1 MILQIN
7 GGNMLELFWRQPGV
21 RSWTHRAASD
31 FLSRYVTR
39 KDGLRGL
46 RKSLSQRSGASSML
60 NARTSVVIH
69 RGASLITSGDLV
81 VAQARFTKR
90 VPGTGNVLGSRWNS
104 VLLLRPEKLHTAP
117 DIETA
122 LNWLNRIKTVAE
134 KVEKASE
141 DKNSDKKKLKEDER
155 ELADYYRELDLVRE
169 LAASGPGV
177 PDFSH
182 LKPGD
187 FIEQLERVIQSG
199 LLIPIYHR
207 PAGVIESIPGAP
219 PPSEQPALRAGPDR
233 EQAPDPNTFDSDH
246 EAFAQGNTLTEAA
259 EDGVPFCEVCARE
272 AAKAR

>member
-31 FLSRYVTR
+31 FLRRYVTR

-46 RKSLSQRSGASSML
+46 RKSLSQRSGASFML

-122 LNWLNRIKTVAE
+122 LNWLNRIRTVAE

-141 DKNSDKKKLKEDER
+141 DKNSDKKKLKEEK
-155 ELADYYRELDLVRE
+155 EL
-169 LAASGPGV
+169 LAHTYGFAIVDGY
-177 PDFSH
+177 
-182 LKPGD
+182 K
-187 FIEQLERVIQSG
+187 
-199 LLIPIYHR
+199 
-207 PAGVIESIPGAP
+207 VIER
-219 PPSEQPALRAGPDR
+219 LVV
-233 EQAPDPNTFDSDH
+233 
-246 EAFAQGNTLTEAA
+246 AA
-259 EDGVPFCEVCARE
+259 
-272 AAKAR
+272 AAAAAAAMAA